1 MKKYV
6 VIISLIVFN
15 VLLLYSK
22 VSSKSD
28 INLKLDKN
36 ELAIIVINNDDSKA
50 LLLLKDN
57 KSILYIL
64 EYNND
69 KKLLKNLEK
78 FAYNFDYIYENDLYD
93 IPLDRKELI
102 YTNMIDNVYLSKNR
116 ISYLNYTFCINE
128 SFCDFTY
135 LTGDY
140 EIKETSNIIYSD
152 NVSEKIMDL
161 YEQEWIDLYKIS
173 NNNYLIIFIKD
184 DNYEITNLMR

>member
-1 MKKYV
+1 MKKFV

-78 FAYNFDYIYENDLYD
+78 FTYNFDYIYENDLYD

-102 YTNMIDNVYLSKNR
+102 YTNMIDNIYLSKNR

-128 SFCDFTY
+128 SYCDFTY

-140 EIKETSNIIYSD
+140 EIKETNNIIYSD
-152 NVSEKIMDL
+152 NISEKTKDL